1 MTAVID
7 DLVGQFAEQA
17 AFVWTQR
24 ARAVH
29 SPAFT
34 LTALGELDERLAAY
48 IEGLHVSGAAGR
60 RHASRALL
68 EHPGPGEAFV
78 AAVLALE
85 TCDAAWRE
93 SVIAAVET
101 VPDALPGLVS
111 AFGWVEPA
119 ALRGIVPDLLAASSS
134 VRVIAGL
141 AACALHRVV
150 PGSALEPLLAHRD
163 PVVRARAL
171 RLVGEAGAPAWQASC
186 IARLDDEH
194 PACRSW
200 AAWSA
205 VLLGDRGGGMA
216 ALAREAGARPGG
228 AAFELLLQALPPA
241 EAHAWLRK
249 LCAGGI
255 APGWLLRGSGRVGDA
270 AYVPWLLD
278 RMADSQAARP
288 AGEAFTLIT
297 GADLEARPLR
307 GRRPADAPVG
317 PVDDPDDPDVSL
329 DAESDLPWPDIAGVT
344 AWWQEHRADLAPGV
358 RRLLGQPVTPEH
370 ARAVLSSGARQPQR
384 TLAARAL
391 ALLAPGQPLFD
402 TAAPAPRQAAALG
415 LVLDV
420 S

>member
-7 DLVGQFAEQA
+7 DLVGQYAEQA

-24 ARAVH
+24 ARAVQ

-48 IEGLHVSGAAGR
+48 LEGLHVSGAAGR
-60 RHASRALL
+60 RHATLALR
-68 EHPGPGEAFV
+68 EHPGPGEAFI

-93 SVIAAVET
+93 SVIAVVEAD
-101 VPDALPGLVS
+101 PAALPGLAS

-141 AACALHRVV
+141 AACALHRVAPNGAV
-150 PGSALEPLLAHRD
+150 NQLLAHRD
-163 PVVRARAL
+163 PAVRARAL
-171 RLVGEAGAPAWQASC
+171 RLVGEVGAHDWQGAC
-186 IARLDDEH
+186 IAHLDDEH

-205 VLLGDRGGGMA
+205 VLLGDRGAGMA

-228 AAFELLLQALPPA
+228 AAFELLLQALPPN

-249 LCAGGI
+249 LCARGI
-255 APGWLLRGSGRVGDA
+255 APGWLLRGCGRVGDA

-278 RMADSQAARP
+278 RMADPQAARL

-297 GADLEARPLR
+297 GADLEARTLR
-307 GRRPADAPVG
+307 GKRPAGAPAG

-329 DAESDLPWPDIAGVT
+329 DAESDLPWPDVAAVT
-344 AWWQEHRADLAPGV
+344 AWWQDHRAELAPGV

-370 ARAVLSSGARQPQR
+370 ARAVLSGARQPQR

-391 ALLAPGQPLFD
+391 ALQASGQPLFD